1 MNDFARFSKRA
12 VDYIFDRPVRN
23 EDSSPIWCLGRSY
36 ESEYE
41 AQRPITASGTSPSS
55 QSDASHADSAIVTQS
70 STLPALTKAEE
81 HGDVN
86 DEELVKS
93 FDQVQL
99 SKAMDEED
107 LGWPSEFLEDVESKI
122 WLTYRNN
129 FPPIPKS
136 SEAAATS
143 AMSFTTKLRNF
154 ANKDGFTSDTGWG
167 CMIRSGQ
174 SLLANAILIHRLG
187 RDWRRGDKEREYKD
201 ILSLFAD
208 TPESPL
214 SIHKFVEHGAQAC
227 GTYPG
232 EWFGPNATARCI
244 RALTEKYHEAGLQV
258 YSRPNDSD
266 VYVDSLMQTAAQK
279 DADDKF
285 QPTLI
290 VLGIRLG
297 IEKVTP
303 AYHAAL
309 KAALELSQSVGIA
322 GGRPSSS
329 HYFIGHQGDNFFY
342 LDPHTTRPMLSPQP
356 LAEDINS
363 CHTRR
368 VRRLGIAEMDPSMLL
383 GFLIRSKDEFEQWR
397 KSISEIPGKAIIH
410 IHETEPKYST
420 GTERAGAVDEVET
433 LDESLDED
441 GL

>member
-1 MNDFARFSKRA
+1 MNEFARFSKRA

-36 ESEYE
+36 ESGYE
-41 AQRPITASGTSPSS
+41 ASRPPTASGTSPSS

-70 STLPALTKAEE
+70 STLPASTKAEE
-81 HGDVN
+81 QGEAN

-99 SKAMDEED
+99 SKSMDEED
-107 LGWPSEFLEDVESKI
+107 LGWPSEFLEDVESRI

-174 SLLANAILIHRLG
+174 SLLANAILVQRLG
-187 RDWRRGDKEREYKD
+187 RNWRRGDHERQYKD

-244 RALTEKYHEAGLQV
+244 R
-258 YSRPNDSD
+258 
-266 VYVDSLMQTAAQK
+266 
-279 DADDKF
+279 
-285 QPTLI
+285 
-290 VLGIRLG
+290 
-297 IEKVTP
+297 
-303 AYHAAL
+303 
-309 KAALELSQSVGIA
+309 
-322 GGRPSSS
+322 
-329 HYFIGHQGDNFFY
+329 
-342 LDPHTTRPMLSPQP
+342 
-356 LAEDINS
+356 
-363 CHTRR
+363 
-368 VRRLGIAEMDPSMLL
+368 
-383 GFLIRSKDEFEQWR
+383 
-397 KSISEIPGKAIIH
+397 
-410 IHETEPKYST
+410 
-420 GTERAGAVDEVET
+420 
-433 LDESLDED
+433 
-441 GL
+441 